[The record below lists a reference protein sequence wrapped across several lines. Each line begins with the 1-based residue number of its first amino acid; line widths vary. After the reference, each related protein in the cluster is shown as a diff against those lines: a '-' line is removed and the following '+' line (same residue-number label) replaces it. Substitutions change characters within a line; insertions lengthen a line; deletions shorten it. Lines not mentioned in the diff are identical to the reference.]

1 MIQGSSKLKNY
12 SLKWLFKPLRL
23 TKFDSFWIRVCATV
37 VFSRIPGSNF
47 TNFSEFSSRQN
58 FLNDSVTNFSPPPLH
73 NPSPLFIVLFWSPR
87 GTIDSPVFPPRYQ
100 SLCCAHRPE
109 GSVSLFFIL
118 SFLLVL
124 FLWKSMADYLFRSM
138 LRSRS
143 SWSSFWPSFF
153 FIFFLKWAE
162 SYSTGLKVFRCYSP
176 FLYFFILVPRGATR
190 LRYEKSLQ
198 VFLLFFLLGH
208 LILEKDVSILCFLCS
223 FLILFLLSYLNP
235 VLTIFTRLGD
245 PEPFGNLRG
254 SRLSFLL
261 QSSDLGF
268 FSFSFFFS
276 HKLLGLPF
284 FLLDVFWAA
293 SLLGLPFLLF
303 FFPWPLVLIS
313 LGLSAVTFWTSTR
326 VIPERGSSNWKWRD
340 LDTLCTYRRNMR

>member
-23 TKFDSFWIRVCATV
+23 TKFDSFWIRACAIT
-37 VFSRIPGSNF
+37 VFSRILGNNLLISLSF
-47 TNFSEFSSRQN
+47 LLDKTFSMILLPLFFFSFR
-58 FLNDSVTNFSPPPLH
+58 
-73 NPSPLFIVLFWSPR
+73 NPSLLFIVLFWSPR

-109 GSVSLFFIL
+109 GLVSLFFIL

-162 SYSTGLKVFRCYSP
+162 SYSAGLKVFRCYSP

-223 FLILFLLSYLNP
+223 FL
-235 VLTIFTRLGD
+235 T
-245 PEPFGNLRG
+245 
-254 SRLSFLL
+254 
-261 QSSDLGF
+261 
-268 FSFSFFFS
+268 FSFE
-276 HKLLGLPF
+276 
-284 FLLDVFWAA
+284 
-293 SLLGLPFLLF
+293 
-303 FFPWPLVLIS
+303 
-313 LGLSAVTFWTSTR
+313 LS
-326 VIPERGSSNWKWRD
+326 
-340 LDTLCTYRRNMR
+340 